1 MCTVNMRINLADLT
15 PGQTIDDWYNLLPV
29 NLTTR
34 SDMGSLRISIRYLHE
49 VIMPAKEY
57 SSLKEV
63 CILHRY
69 CLAVNAYS
77 HKFFIATEVN

>member
-1 MCTVNMRINLADLT
+1 MKINLSELT
-15 PGQTIDDWYNLLPV
+15 PGQTKDDWYNLQPV

-34 SDMGSLRISIRYLHE
+34 SDMGSMRVSVRFLHE

-63 CILHRY
+63 CIVRKL
-69 CLAVNAYS
+69 S
-77 HKFFIATEVN
+77 